1 MSNQSEISSNT
12 SVVTMNVNGYLIKA
26 NTDSDGHLTLTIDHD
41 DGTAVVDVGCDIA
54 DSDTQWAARFSTD
67 GLERSYSESLSD

>member
-26 NTDSDGHLTLTIDHD
+26 NTDSDGHLTPQT
-41 DGTAVVDVGCDIA
+41 TASEVR
-54 DSDTQWAARFSTD
+54 ARP
-67 GLERSYSESLSD
+67 LALICYAL